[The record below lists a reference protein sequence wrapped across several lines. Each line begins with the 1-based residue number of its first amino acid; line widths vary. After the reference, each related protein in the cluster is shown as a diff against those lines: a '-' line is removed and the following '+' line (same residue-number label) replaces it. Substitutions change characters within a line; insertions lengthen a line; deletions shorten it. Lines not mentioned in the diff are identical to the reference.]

1 MEGKRTW
8 LQSIKGKLI
17 LTMVLI
23 AAVPLAVSII
33 INYSNSM
40 STATK
45 EAEEINQK
53 QVDLIEDEFVGLIN
67 QNLRSLETLAAA
79 PFVVNF
85 ISNSADRDSAVM
97 QNYLLTIDEA
107 FDDGNIT
114 LVSDSTGMQIARSSG
129 ECVSIADREYFKTV
143 MGGNEAISEM
153 LTAADGSLMVVL
165 AVPVKSN
172 GNVIGCVSRNYSI
185 ADLHDFLA
193 EEANESM
200 EMFICEK
207 DGAVIA
213 DSQSEISA
221 SSAEDNRS
229 NEEFFSK
236 ASSADEGTYEATED
250 GVKKIISYKVEP
262 HTSWIVVVERNLSS
276 AMAGAKKSAVTV
288 VIIGIIMLVVA
299 AFIALFMANGF
310 AAPVLAIDE
319 SIAQLAHGH
328 FLPITNEKYIQRKD
342 EFGEVVVSTNEVIEH
357 LSKIVADI
365 KVQAH
370 SVSESSADVSGTA
383 NDIAQTADCVAE
395 AVQEIATGA
404 TQQADEIQDST
415 ESTMVISENIQKVST
430 NADELKDTADQM
442 HVNSQKSADQ
452 MRRLRST
459 SEEMIKALDV
469 ISEKINATSDAVEV
483 ISSKVEAINS
493 IASQTN
499 LLALNASIEAARAG
513 EAGRGFA
520 VVAEEIGQLADN
532 SAQTASEIRE
542 EMAILLSS
550 SHSAVEHA
558 GDVKEATEEQKKVL
572 TEAID
577 SIRELISEIDS
588 TVDGVNTI
596 MESAAVCDDSK
607 GVVVDSMSSLSAIS
621 EQNAAASEE
630 TSASMQEL
638 SATVNTL
645 ANTADSLRE
654 VSEALIEEISFFKD

>member
-1 MEGKRTW
+1 MEGQRKW
-8 LQSIKGKLI
+8 YNSIKTKLI
-17 LTMVLI
+17 STMILI
-23 AAVPLAVSII
+23 AAIPLAVAII
-33 INYSNSM
+33 VNYANSM

-67 QNLRSLETLAAA
+67 QNMKALESLAAS
-79 PFVVNF
+79 PYTIEFVKGGG
-85 ISNSADRDSAVM
+85 SDAAGM
-97 QNYLLTIDEA
+97 QKYLLDIDAA

-114 LVSDSTGMQIARSSG
+114 LISNSSGMQIARSSG
-129 ECVSIADREYFKTV
+129 DCVSIAEREYYHTV
-143 MGGNEAISEM
+143 MEGKEAISEM
-153 LTAADGSLMVVL
+153 LTAANGSLMVVL
-165 AVPVKSN
+165 AVPIYDN
-172 GNVIGCVSRNYSI
+172 GSVIGCASRNYSI
-185 ADLHDFLA
+185 EDLHDFLA
-193 EEANESM
+193 SESNESM

-207 DGAVIA
+207 DGTVIA
-213 DSQSEISA
+213 DSDHAITA
-221 SSAEDNRS
+221 SSAQDNRS
-229 NEEFFSK
+229 DEEFFNLAK
-236 ASSADEGTYEATED
+236 SSEEDTYEARED
-250 GVKKIISYKVEP
+250 GKKMIISYKVEP
-262 HTSWIVVVERNLSS
+262 TTSWIVVVERNLSS
-276 AMAGAKKSAVTV
+276 AMAGARKSAVTV

-299 AFIALFMANGF
+299 AVIALLMANGF
-310 AAPVLAIDE
+310 AAPVMAIDE
-319 SIAQLAHGH
+319 SISQLAHGH
-328 FLPITNEKYIQRKD
+328 FLPIANEKYIQRKD

-365 KVQAH
+365 KEQAH
-370 SVSESSADVSGTA
+370 SVNESSADVSSTA

-415 ESTMVISENIQKVST
+415 ESTMVISENIQKVSY
-430 NADELKDTADQM
+430 NANELKDTADQM
-442 HVNSQKSADQ
+442 HTNSQRSADQ
-452 MRRLRST
+452 MRRLRSS
-459 SEEMIKALDV
+459 SEEMVTALDV
-469 ISEKINATSDAVEV
+469 ISDKINATSDAVEI
-483 ISSKVEAINS
+483 ISSKVEAINA

-532 SAQTASEIRE
+532 SAQTAAEIRE
-542 EMAILLSS
+542 EMAVLLSS

-558 GDVKEATEEQKKVL
+558 GDVRKATEDQKAVL

-577 SIRELISEIDS
+577 SIRELITEIDS

-596 MESAAVCDDSK
+596 LSSAETCDESK

-621 EQNAAASEE
+621 EENAAASEE